1 LREFLAG
8 ILGGRQRQSET
19 PAYYTVLD
27 LGTEQT
33 KALVA
38 QSRGRESVILGAGR
52 SWHERHVPP
61 TSGAAMDIPAMARAC
76 DRALR
81 QAEDMTGRCCE
92 HQVVPDW
99 AVVGVPDCLTA
110 ARAQTLTHRRSQ
122 PSRRIAESEF
132 ADVVKRA
139 QRLALRELG
148 DREGAGLGGPGAG
161 LALLEA
167 HVTAISVDGRRVTSP
182 VGLHGD
188 RLEVTVFNVVVP
200 AWYLDGVEAVA
211 TQLGL
216 GILDLRSSWRALASA
231 TVGKRAICIDVGGS
245 TTDLLLVQNGEPWA
259 TASVALGGR
268 DFTAQLAKALTLS
281 YRDAER
287 LKLAY
292 GLGQLDE
299 DLSGTVLSALDRLTR
314 VWMGAVEKALAE
326 LCGSEELPRQFS
338 LWGGGSGLPCVVD
351 AVRSFPWA
359 QRLGGSGNPEMR
371 LMRPEQVPGVLDGTG
386 QVRDQE
392 YACPMA
398 VAGHEA
404 GRSSAAT
411 DWGPFLW
418 TVKRPT
424 AFVDRGAAS

>member
-1 LREFLAG
+1 MRELLAG
-8 ILGGRQRQSET
+8 ILGGRAPRSET
-19 PAYYTVLD
+19 PAYHTILD

-33 KALVA
+33 KALVV

-52 SWHERHVPP
+52 SRHERHASHA
-61 TSGAAMDIPAMARAC
+61 SGAPMDVPAMVRTC

-81 QAEDMTGRCCE
+81 QAEDMTACCCE

-110 ARAQTLTHRRSQ
+110 ARRETLTHRRSQ
-122 PSRRIAESEF
+122 PNRRIGESEL

-148 DREGAGLGGPGAG
+148 DRARAGLGGPGTR

-167 HVTAISVDGRRVTSP
+167 YVTTISVDGRRVTSP
-182 VGLHGD
+182 VGLQGEK
-188 RLEVTVFNVVVP
+188 LEVTVFNVVVP
-200 AWYLDGVEAVA
+200 APYLNGVEAVA
-211 TQLGL
+211 AQLGL
-216 GILDLRSSWRALASA
+216 EILDVRSSWRALASA
-231 TVGKRAICIDVGGS
+231 TVGKRAISIDVGGS
-245 TTDLLLVQNGEPWA
+245 TTDLMLVQNGEPWA
-259 TASVALGGR
+259 TGSIALGGR

-281 YRDAER
+281 RRDAER

-292 GLGQLDE
+292 CLGQLDQH
-299 DLSGTVLSALDRLTR
+299 LSGTVLAAVGRLTG
-314 VWMGAVEKALAE
+314 VWMGAMESAVAA
-326 LCGSEELPRQFS
+326 LCGSEELPRGFS

-359 QRLGGSGNPEMR
+359 QRLGCSGNPEVR
-371 LMRPEQVPGVLDGTG
+371 LMRPELIPGVLDGTG